1 MKSFIA
7 VIFVAIA
14 ALAFFSCGGGGEEK
28 SVSLVADYPAELS
41 AFADRLAARGYLE
54 SSEGS
59 VFSAPS
65 RGIADGDTWEF
76 DLEPL
81 SGVEQTGSF
90 FRVDFVIS
98 SSEFSHSGEEDYE
111 LVLCSVSIPFSSNDL
126 LTAPPKEYDCTM
138 DDDADGLPNIMELI
152 AGVDPMLAD
161 TDGDGRLDGED
172 MFPSVATE
180 WMDADGDGI
189 GDNEDDDSDGDG
201 ISNEDEL
208 ILGTDPRLFDSD
220 GDGVGDGDDNCPL
233 VGNADQKDADGDGR
247 GDACDDDT
255 DGDGLSDDV
264 EKGIGSD
271 HLNPDTDSDGLGDGL
286 ERKMGSDPL
295 KSDTD
300 GDEIGDKTDNC
311 PLAVNIDQ
319 SDVDGDGVGDIC
331 DKDVDG
337 DSIENN
343 RDNCPVLANFFQD
356 DTDGDGTGD
365 ACDDDIDADGI
376 PNPADNCPLKN
387 NPAQISV
394 DADADGVAIECDL
407 DDGDPKV
414 FSDDRGIFVDVAR
427 GSDSNAGDRRR
438 PFASIERAIS
448 VASGKNLP
456 IYVAAGIYDASRIVF
471 PDGVSLHGGFLSDDA
486 EAFSSRDFRSLES
499 KYRTAISR
507 QDLPVTVAISASD
520 VWLGGFHFEN
530 ASNIFDHLK
539 PSSTILVRGGSVTV
553 DRSRVSG
560 NPSSPDDLTVFSSGG
575 DLRISK
581 SIIDAGGI
589 DAPGAGGCA
598 IKSEGGTLSVQ
609 NSVIQS
615 RNARFAC
622 GIDSSAG
629 QTLIAH
635 NTILSHGSNPDSG
648 FAKGVIARGDHVSIV
663 NNILVAA
670 SAPDRYPLICSG
682 SPGKGVVAGNVIA
695 DFSAL
700 SFSEVIGCD
709 GLIYSDPDFDFCG
722 ADVFGNTI
730 FDGESE
736 SSLVASDF
744 SPLSGAIDSGVDP
757 LQAGIS
763 SIHDDLNS
771 SPRPSGGGYDS
782 GAIEK

>member
-1 MKSFIA
+1 MI
-7 VIFVAIA
+7 
-14 ALAFFSCGGGGEEK
+14 
-28 SVSLVADYPAELS
+28 P
-41 AFADRLAARGYLE
+41 
-54 SSEGS
+54 
-59 VFSAPS
+59 
-65 RGIADGDTWEF
+65 
-76 DLEPL
+76 
-81 SGVEQTGSF
+81 
-90 FRVDFVIS
+90 
-98 SSEFSHSGEEDYE
+98 SSEFLHSAEDDYE
-111 LVLCSVSIPFSSNDL
+111 LILCSVSIPFSSNDIL
-126 LTAPPKEYDCTM
+126 VALPGEYDCTM

-152 AGVDPMLAD
+152 TGVDPMLAD

-180 WMDADGDGI
+180 WMDTDGDGI
-189 GDNEDDDSDGDG
+189 GDNEDGDIDGDG
-201 ISNEDEL
+201 ISNDDEL
-208 ILGTDPRLFDSD
+208 VFGTDPRFFDSD
-220 GDGVGDGDDNCPL
+220 GDDLGDGEDNCPL
-233 VGNADQKDADGDGR
+233 VANADQKDADGDDR

-255 DGDGLSDDV
+255 DGDGLPDDV
-264 EKGIGSD
+264 ERGIGSD
-271 HLNPDTDSDGLGDGL
+271 HLNPDTDGDGLGDGL

-300 GDEIGDKTDNC
+300 GDGIEDKTDNC
-311 PLAVNIDQ
+311 PLAVNDEQ
-319 SDVDGDGVGDIC
+319 SDIDGDGLGDVC
-331 DKDVDG
+331 DTDMDG
-337 DSIENN
+337 DSIFNHH
-343 RDNCPVLANFFQD
+343 DNCPQVANPFQD
-356 DTDGDGTGD
+356 DTDGDGIGD
-365 ACDDDIDADGI
+365 KCDDDIDADGI
-376 PNPADNCPLKN
+376 PNGIDNCPFKK
-387 NPAQISV
+387 NPAQLAN
-394 DADADGVAIECDL
+394 DADMDGVPIECDL

-560 NPSSPDDLTVFSSGG
+560 NPSSPDDLTVFSPGG
-575 DLRISK
+575 ELIISK
-581 SIIDAGGI
+581 SIIAAGGV

-598 IKSEGGTLSVQ
+598 IKSEGKNLVVE

-622 GIDSSAG
+622 GIESSSDKSS
-629 QTLIAH
+629 IVH
-635 NTILSHGSNPDSG
+635 NTILAHGSNPDSG
-648 FAKGVIARGDHVSIV
+648 FAKGLVVRGDDISIV
-663 NNILVAA
+663 NNIIAA
-670 SAPDRYPLICSG
+670 GSAPDRYPLICSG
-682 SPGKGVVAGNVIA
+682 SPNDGTVAGNVIA
-695 DFSAL
+695 DFSVS
-700 SFSEVIGCD
+700 SFSEIIGCD
-709 GLIYSDPDFDFCG
+709 GLLYSEPDFNFFA

-730 FDGESE
+730 FEGESE
-736 SSLVASDF
+736 SSLITSDF
-744 SPLSGAIDSGVDP
+744 SPLSSAIDSGIDL
-757 LQAGIS
+757 LQAGLS

-771 SPRPSGGGYDS
+771 SPRPSGAGYDS